1 MVSPKG
7 GASSQRLDHL
17 GRRGGR
23 EILFWSIARFSVC
36 DPFSVF
42 CFVSASVIYHYMH
55 LVRHGTHFLKP
66 QTQRHSR
73 LHPSSLF
80 FLFFLLPLLLLF
92 LFTPHLLFFL
102 VSSLLPPPPPPPP
115 WFLPT
120 HCVGGWHACADMT
133 NMEYLD
139 YWLMPPWGN
148 LSSFPILNFYPFPKN
163 PEPGLLKSALF

>member
-1 MVSPKG
+1 MNTEMVSPKG

-80 FLFFLLPLLLLF
+80 FLFFSSPTPPPLPLHSTPSLFSCILFAAAATTAAAVVPAHTLCRGVARMRRHDQHGVPRLLA
-92 LFTPHLLFFL
+92 
-102 VSSLLPPPPPPPP
+102 
-115 WFLPT
+115 
-120 HCVGGWHACADMT
+120 HA
-133 NMEYLD
+133 
-139 YWLMPPWGN
+139 
-148 LSSFPILNFYPFPKN
+148 
-163 PEPGLLKSALF
+163 ALG